1 MAGAS
6 GAWIAKTSDK
16 GQWIQVDLG
25 KIKEV
30 TKVGIQGR
38 QDYPQWVTKYRV
50 SYSTDGQHFMAQN
63 QVSNES
69 LFRSKTCFS
78 ADSFIIVRCLS
89 TKYILVAHQKISNL
103 NNE

>member
-1 MAGAS
+1 MPGGS

-38 QDYPQWVTKYRV
+38 QDYAQWVTKYRA

-63 QVSNES
+63 QVSNDPFFVPK
-69 LFRSKTCFS
+69 LTVQNIFS
-78 ADSFIIVRCLS
+78 ADSMNF
-89 TKYILVAHQKISNL
+89 
-103 NNE
+103 

>member
-1 MAGAS
+1 MAGES

-30 TKVGIQGR
+30 IKVGIQGR

-50 SYSTDGQHFMAQN
+50 SYSTDGEHFIAQN

-69 LFRSKTCFS
+69 LFRSKACCS
-78 ADSFIIVRCLS
+78 
-89 TKYILVAHQKISNL
+89 KYILHFP
-103 NNE
+103 

>member
-1 MAGAS
+1 MAGES

-16 GQWIQVDLG
+16 GQWIQVNLG

-50 SYSTDGQHFMAQN
+50 SYSMDGQHFMEQN
-63 QVSNES
+63 QVRNDPCSFHFVTFSS
-69 LFRSKTCFS
+69 LMTL
-78 ADSFIIVRCLS
+78 II
-89 TKYILVAHQKISNL
+89 YIG
-103 NNE
+103 